1 MGSKYQRLVAR
12 GRIAAI
18 PVVAAAAIT
27 GGVVGV
33 TSASAKKIGS
43 TAGASVSKSTLTT
56 LKKFVADQQ
65 AAPAW
70 IAPGPAVNG
79 KKALKGKTIVTFP
92 ISSEIDACNT
102 KGQQGYYDAEAKA
115 LGAKVIPLQSNTG
128 PAGWQANLSQAVTD
142 KANAVVMLCGPVRCR
157 CRAAAGDPEVRLT
170 SRSSTVTTTRPAAT
184 PASRSRALGRDRR
197 QHAGASRPI
206 WPTRWST

>member
-1 MGSKYQRLVAR
+1 MGPKYQRLVAR

-33 TSASAKKIGS
+33 TSASAKKVGS
-43 TAGASVSKSTLTT
+43 TAGASVSKTTITT

-102 KGQQGYYDAEAKA
+102 EGSAGLLRRRGQGPGRQGHSAAVQHRS
-115 LGAKVIPLQSNTG
+115 GR
-128 PAGWQANLSQAVTD
+128 AGRPT
-142 KANAVVMLCGPVRCR
+142 CR
-157 CRAAAGDPEVRLT
+157 RP
-170 SRSSTVTTTRPAAT
+170 SPTRPMQ
-184 PASRSRALGRDRR
+184 S
-197 QHAGASRPI
+197 
-206 WPTRWST
+206 